1 MEQNHQP
8 QVEVSNARI
17 AATQLGFD
25 GAAMFGTLQLQA
37 QGFGVGFSGHVLHVE
52 AQTQEQADYQ
62 TSFGMDYIAQV
73 LRVVGVQHWESL
85 KGQPVRIAREG
96 NQVIAIG
103 NLIEEIW
110 FEPRKLGEQAQEKAE
125 LQAAALA
132 HYRAWLATPKPQDG
146 EEQPQAVAGETA
158 AEPEQ
163 PKHPVDDEPTPAQ

>member
-73 LRVVGVQHWESL
+73 LRIVGVQHWESL
-85 KGQPVRIAREG
+85 KGQPVCIARYGDETRITVMHRNALRCLSLWCRCG
-96 NQVIAIG
+96 ALCFYCRGWLRLCAQLARYGAQQCND
-103 NLIEEIW
+103 LIQLLIRYRR
-110 FEPRKLGEQAQEKAE
+110 EPSLSPCGARLS
-125 LQAAALA
+125 LDDSY
-132 HYRAWLATPKPQDG
+132 HY
-146 EEQPQAVAGETA
+146 
-158 AEPEQ
+158 
-163 PKHPVDDEPTPAQ
+163 

>member
-8 QVEVSNARI
+8 QGEVSNARI

-73 LRVVGVQHWESL
+73 LRIVGVQHWESL

-125 LQAAALA
+125 LQAAAPPVPLA
-132 HYRAWLATPKPQDG
+132 WQGLARHP
-146 EEQPQAVAGETA
+146 AGPEFAPSPDA
-158 AEPEQ
+158 A
-163 PKHPVDDEPTPAQ
+163 D